1 MSKAE
6 VKKGG
11 KKNRKYGRDKQKC
24 EQYRF
29 RHGNK
34 PGHKFTESKE
44 HRGCGPLGY
53 YLRKIKLHED

>member
-1 MSKAE
+1 MAE
-6 VKKGG
+6 NSSGG
-11 KKNRKYGRDKQKC
+11 KKNRKYGRAKQKC

-34 PGHKFTESKE
+34 PGKKFEESKE

-53 YLRKIKLHED
+53 YLRNRKNATK